1 MSQVFSSPDAQLFV
15 LAVEHLGT
23 RLLCPNAEGQP
34 EDKAIRRGGSLEAK
48 NPQSP
53 PSLSYMLEDKR

>member
-34 EDKAIRRGGSLEAK
+34 EDKAIRRGGQPGGQESPIA
-48 NPQSP
+48 PQ
-53 PSLSYMLEDKR
+53 LILHAGG